1 MSACTLTP
9 SAGAS
14 SSSEVSLRSPLTVA
28 PDDGHRADSRRCWR
42 RRLAALLFSVC
53 CVSLGAS
60 PAAAAPCPGSCA
72 AELAA
77 NPKSVE
83 QYVKKA
89 SAALSKCLKGGSP
102 ECPTACL
109 LPEYGRFGLSDAC
122 GAVLEC
128 RLNDLV
134 EASAS
139 DAGWD
144 ASDHCPDD
152 AGTPCDLHRLKLAG
166 KLAVKVLSA
175 ARKGKLAKLAKLS
188 SRCESGVDKRE
199 GCGESDAATAA
210 CSAGDA
216 VAYGLMESL
225 YAACDG
231 VAFTEQEMSAA
242 VQGAIAELARK
253 GMDVTPDSWTNAADL
268 FALIGQTFV
277 AADCAGRAQ
286 AGTAALHGGT
296 TVGALED
303 GDTVYC
309 GPNSCTKGDAGC
321 VLPDPGACLNTVC
334 SIHDTCY
341 GQVEQSE
348 CIRRD
353 CTWSSQ
359 TLQCDADFFASA
371 GVCWTLGQCGFTCKA
386 VIAFA
391 TALTAINV
399 QAEAGGS
406 PCPREVGECP
416 ACPGACQSDCT
427 CPASGTTSTTTTTLP
442 PGCEFACGDGN
453 CITAVTVCNG
463 VADCANGADEDPATC
478 GDTQNCCVATQGCPS
493 ETGTSCALTC
503 CCCPLF
509 QACCPDWTQGCCAA
523 G

>member
-1 MSACTLTP
+1 M
-9 SAGAS
+9 
-14 SSSEVSLRSPLTVA
+14 
-28 PDDGHRADSRRCWR
+28 
-42 RRLAALLFSVC
+42 
-53 CVSLGAS
+53 
-60 PAAAAPCPGSCA
+60 
-72 AELAA
+72 
-77 NPKSVE
+77 
-83 QYVKKA
+83 
-89 SAALSKCLKGGSP
+89 
-102 ECPTACL
+102 
-109 LPEYGRFGLSDAC
+109 
-122 GAVLEC
+122 LEC

-139 DAGWD
+139 DGGWD
-144 ASDHCPDD
+144 ATGRCPESP
-152 AGTPCDLHRLKLAG
+152 GTPCDLHRLKQAG
-166 KLAVKVLSA
+166 KLAAKVLSA
-175 ARKGKLAKLAKLS
+175 ARKGKLAKVAKLS
-188 SRCESGVDKRE
+188 SRCVSGVDKRE
-199 GCGESDAATAA
+199 GCAESGAATAA
-210 CSAGDA
+210 CSAGDS
-216 VAYGLMESL
+216 VAYGLMEAL
-225 YAACDG
+225 YAGCDG
-231 VAFTEQEMSAA
+231 VPFTEQEMAAA
-242 VQGAIAELARK
+242 VQAAIAELGRK
-253 GMDVTPDSWTNAADL
+253 GMGVSPDSWTNAADL

-277 AADCAGRAQ
+277 AADCRGRAQ
-286 AGTAALHGGT
+286 ADTRAVRPRA

-303 GDTVYC
+303 GQTVYC

-334 SIHDTCY
+334 AVHDTCY

-371 GVCWTLGQCGFTCKA
+371 GLCWGLGQCGFTCKT

-399 QAEAGGS
+399 QAEAGGA

-416 ACPGACQSDCT
+416 GCPGACQSDCS
-427 CPASGTTSTTTTTLP
+427 CPGAGTTSTTTTTLP

-453 CITAVTVCNG
+453 CIAAVTVCNG
-463 VADCANGADEDPATC
+463 AADCPNGADEDPATC